1 LVQNARKWLENRL
14 EELADNFAVAVGSFS
29 MMNVAG

>member
-1 LVQNARKWLENRL
+1 VPFEPWLENRL
-14 EELADNFAVAVGSFS
+14 EELADIFAVAVGCFS